1 MSARHNRDDDWLD
14 RYFPEVGPAC
24 LCGVPGAQQRHRTL
38 DTIVGRLT
46 AGEGVES
53 VADDYDLP
61 VWVVKR
67 VGAEWRT

>member
-1 MSARHNRDDDWLD
+1 M
-14 RYFPEVGPAC
+14 
-24 LCGVPGAQQRHRTL
+24 CGVPGAQQRHRTL